1 MSASAP
7 RTWEYEIMTVTI
19 VRENAIAVVTVE
31 NPPVNALSQALRQG
45 LVDAVAE
52 LDADAA
58 VKAVVLICAGRT
70 FIAGADVT
78 EFGKPPQPPHL
89 PDVVA
94 SIESAKKPWVAAIH
108 GSALGGGLE
117 VALGCAWRV
126 AVPSASLG
134 LPEVK
139 LGIIPGAGG
148 TVRLPRLI
156 GPAAAV
162 DLVTSGSPVG
172 AKKARELG
180 LVDAVLE
187 GDLRT
192 AAIAFATG
200 VAEKS
205 SPPPISDRVVPA
217 VEAGFWESAEKAVA
231 AKAKRE
237 VAPLRAFATVRKA
250 SETDFASAM
259 EFERETFLELRGS
272 AQAAALRHVFFAE
285 RAAPRPPELAGITAR
300 DIRSAAVI
308 GGGTMGA
315 GIAAALRDAGLPVVL
330 IERDK
335 AAVER
340 GLANVRATFEGS
352 VKRGRI
358 TQSVADESV
367 AGIIGGDD
375 YGLVADTDLVIE
387 AVFEDLSVKRAVFEK
402 LSTVCR
408 PDAVL
413 ATNTSYLDP
422 GAISEGVSHPER
434 FLGLHFFSPAH
445 IMKLLEIVPTKR
457 TASEVLATGFALA
470 RLLGKVPVRAGICDG
485 FIGNRILKVTRAQA
499 ERLLLSGAT
508 PSTVDAA
515 MRAFGLPMG
524 PFEAQDL
531 GGLDIAAFQR
541 RAARER
547 GQTPFA
553 PVADRLCAIER
564 FGQKSGGGWY
574 DYQPGERAP
583 KPSEIVTAI
592 IAEEAAGRL
601 QRMWDDAAIADAI
614 LLPMVNEATRI
625 LEERVALRSADID
638 LVKIHGYG
646 FPRWRGGLMHYA
658 EARGLSEVVAV
669 LDRLSAVDLA
679 EPPSDGLRKAAGDG
693 GFSALANQRTTG
705 KHYG

>member
-1 MSASAP
+1 
-7 RTWEYEIMTVTI
+7 MTVTI
-19 VRENAIAVVTVE
+19 ARENAIAVVTVD
-31 NPPVNALSQALRQG
+31 NPPVNALSHALRQA
-45 LVDAVAE
+45 LVEAVAE

-70 FIAGADVT
+70 FIAGADVS

-94 SIESAKKPWVAAIH
+94 GIEGAKKPWVAAIH

-117 VALGCAWRV
+117 VALGCAYRV
-126 AVPSASLG
+126 AVASASLG

-162 DLVTSGSPVG
+162 ELVTGGSPVG
-172 AKKARELG
+172 AKKAQTLG
-180 LVDAVLE
+180 LVDAVID
-187 GDLRT
+187 GDLR
-192 AAIAFATG
+192 AGAITFANEIAG
-200 VAEKS
+200 K
-205 SPPPISDRVVPA
+205 PLPQPISGRAVPA
-217 VEAGFWESAEKAVA
+217 VEAGFWEAAEKAVA

-237 VAPLRAFATVRKA
+237 VAPLRALASVRKA
-250 SETDFASAM
+250 SETDFSSAM
-259 EFERETFLELRGS
+259 AFERETFLELRGS
-272 AQAAALRHVFFAE
+272 EQAAALRHVFFAE
-285 RAAPRPPELAGITAR
+285 RAAPRPPELAGVAPR
-300 DIRSAAVI
+300 DLRSAAVI

-330 IERDK
+330 IERDD

-340 GLANVRATFEGS
+340 GLANIRAIFDGS
-352 VKRGRI
+352 AKRGRI
-358 TQSVADESV
+358 TQEVAAERM
-367 AGIIGGDD
+367 AGVTGSDD
-375 YGLVADTDLVIE
+375 YGLLAGTDLVIE
-387 AVFEDLSVKRAVFEK
+387 AVFEDLAVKRAVFEK
-402 LSTVCR
+402 LSAVCR

-422 GAISEGVSHPER
+422 GLISEGVARPER

-445 IMKLLEIVPTKR
+445 IMKLLEIIPTEA
-457 TASEVLATGFALA
+457 TAPEVLATGFALA
-470 RLLGKVPVRAGICDG
+470 RQLGKIPVRAGICDG

-508 PSTVDAA
+508 PSAVDAA
-515 MRAFGLPMG
+515 MRAFSLPMG

-541 RAARER
+541 KAARER
-547 GQTPFA
+547 GETPFA
-553 PVADRLCAIER
+553 PVAERLCAIER

-574 DYQPGERAP
+574 DYVPGDRAP
-583 KPSEIVTAI
+583 KPSETVAAI
-592 IAEEAAGRL
+592 IAEEAAGRP
-601 QRMWDDAAIADAI
+601 QRVWDEASIADAI
-614 LLPMVNEATRI
+614 ILPMVNEATRI

-646 FPRWRGGLMHYA
+646 FPRWRGGPMQYA
-658 EARGLSEVVAV
+658 EMRGLSDVVAV
-669 LDRLSAVDLA
+669 LEGLA
-679 EPPSDGLRKAAGDG
+679 SDGLADPPCEGLRRSAQAG
-693 GFSALANQRTTG
+693 GFSALA
-705 KHYG
+705 K

>member
-1 MSASAP
+1 
-7 RTWEYEIMTVTI
+7 MTVTI
-19 VRENAIAVVTVE
+19 ARENAIAVVTVD
-31 NPPVNALSQALRQG
+31 NPPVNALSQALRQA
-45 LVDAVAE
+45 LVEAVAT

-70 FIAGADVT
+70 FIAGADVS

-94 SIESAKKPWVAAIH
+94 AIEGAKKPWVAAIH

-117 VALGCAWRV
+117 VVLGCAWRV

-156 GPAAAV
+156 GAAAAV

-172 AKKARELG
+172 AKKAEGLG
-180 LVDAVLE
+180 LIDAIID
-187 GDLRT
+187 GNLR
-192 AAIAFATG
+192 AGAIAFANDIAG
-200 VAEKS
+200 KAR
-205 SPPPISDRVVPA
+205 PQPISSRA
-217 VEAGFWESAEKAVA
+217 VAPVETGFWEGAEKAVA
-231 AKAKRE
+231 ARAKRE
-237 VAPLRAFATVRKA
+237 AAPLRALASVRKA

-259 EFERETFLELRGS
+259 AFERETFLELRGS
-272 AQAAALRHVFFAE
+272 EQAAALRHVFFAE
-285 RAAPRPPELAGITAR
+285 RAAPRPPELAGITPRA
-300 DIRSAAVI
+300 IRSAAVI

-330 IERDK
+330 IERDA

-340 GLANVRATFEGS
+340 GLANVRGIYEGS

-358 TQSVADESV
+358 PQAVADERV
-367 AGIIGGDD
+367 AGVIGGDD
-375 YGLVADTDLVIE
+375 YGLLADTDLVIE
-387 AVFEDLSVKRAVFEK
+387 AVFEDLAVKRAVFER
-402 LSTVCR
+402 LSAVCR

-422 GAISEGVSHPER
+422 DAMSEGVSHPER
-434 FLGLHFFSPAH
+434 FLGLHFFSPAQ
-445 IMKLLEIVPTKR
+445 IMKLLEIVPTEA
-457 TASEVLATGFALA
+457 TAPEVLATGFALA
-470 RLLGKVPVRAGICDG
+470 RLLGKIPVRAGICDG

-508 PSTVDAA
+508 PAAVDAA

-541 RAARER
+541 KAARER
-547 GQTPFA
+547 GETPFA
-553 PVADRLCAIER
+553 PVADRLCALER
-564 FGQKSGGGWY
+564 YGQKTGGGWY
-574 DYQPGERAP
+574 DYQPGDRAP
-583 KPSEIVTAI
+583 KPSETVAAI
-592 IAEEAAGRL
+592 IAEAAEGRAQRTWDEAG
-601 QRMWDDAAIADAI
+601 IVDAI

-625 LEERVALRSADID
+625 LEERVALRAADID

-646 FPRWRGGLMHYA
+646 FPRWRGGPMHHA

-669 LDRLSAVDLA
+669 LDRLAGEGLA
-679 EPPSDGLRKAAGDG
+679 EPPSDGLRRAAEAG
-693 GFSALANQRTTG
+693 GFSVLAG
-705 KHYG
+705 